1 MRFSPE
7 HATTSAPPSSA
18 AWRRWTRG
26 TAPRLLATLF
36 LLHGWAAV
44 FADAM
49 GQQHY
54 WNPLEGRFEHLVDSD
69 ALFDSNCCD
78 TRRNFR
84 QEFPNAA
91 EGSGCF
97 VPDFVHA
104 GSLIEG
110 AVFPFH
116 SAETGETR
124 AGRYDPPC
132 CDHGSRI
139 HVAPKNSPPP
149 RFQSA

>member
-1 MRFSPE
+1 MRFSPK

-18 AWRRWTRG
+18 AWRRWTRR

-69 ALFDSNCCD
+69 APFGLNCSD
-78 TRRNFR
+78 ARGNFR
-84 QEFPNAA
+84 QEIPNAA
-91 EGSGCF
+91 DGSACF

-104 GSLIEG
+104 GSLFED
-110 AVFPFH
+110 AVLATRF
-116 SAETGETR
+116 AEIAETR
-124 AGRYDPPC
+124 AELYAPPC

-139 HVAPKNSPPP
+139 HFAPKNSPPP
-149 RFQSA
+149 RSQSV